1 MKIEEEIKQKQF
13 KSEYHKA
20 MVNIIFTYNWLIKN
34 QVEVL
39 EPYGITLQQFNILRI
54 LRGQYPKPSTI
65 KLMKERMLDRM
76 SDCSRIVEKL
86 RAKKLVERH
95 LCVKDR
101 RNVDVLITKKG
112 LALLKKLD
120 KIFEKSDKNLI
131 ALSDKELKTFNKLL
145 DKLRRK
151 NLKIKNRDYLNTAD
165 RLNNSTH
172 KRQLNHKHLYNFF

>member
-13 KSEYHKA
+13 NSENHKA
-20 MVNIIFTYNWLIKN
+20 MINIIFTYNWLIKN

-39 EPYGITLQQFNILRI
+39 KPYGITLQQFNILRI

-86 RAKKLVERH
+86 RTKELVLRH
-95 LCVKDR
+95 LCEKDR

-120 KIFEKSDKNLI
+120 KNIEKLDENLI
-131 ALSDKELKTFNKLL
+131 ALNDKELKTLNKLL
-145 DKLRRK
+145 DKLRG
-151 NLKIKNRDYLNTAD
+151 
-165 RLNNSTH
+165 
-172 KRQLNHKHLYNFF
+172 

>member
-1 MKIEEEIKQKQF
+1 MNIEEEIKQKQF
-13 KSEYHKA
+13 NSENHKA
-20 MVNIIFTYNWLIKN
+20 MINIIFTYNWLIKN

-39 EPYGITLQQFNILRI
+39 KPYGITLQQFNILRI

-86 RAKKLVERH
+86 RTKELVERH
-95 LCVKDR
+95 LCEKDR

-120 KIFEKSDKNLI
+120 KNIEKLDENLI
-131 ALSDKELKTFNKLL
+131 ALSGKELKTLNKLL
-145 DKLRRK
+145 DKLRG
-151 NLKIKNRDYLNTAD
+151 
-165 RLNNSTH
+165 
-172 KRQLNHKHLYNFF
+172 

>member
-1 MKIEEEIKQKQF
+1 MKIEDEIKQKQF

-20 MVNIIFTYNWLIKN
+20 TVNIIFTYNWLIKN

-39 EPYGITLQQFNILRI
+39 KPYGITLQQFNILRI
-54 LRGQYPKPSTI
+54 LRGQHPKPSTI

-86 RAKKLVERH
+86 RTKKLVERH
-95 LCVKDR
+95 LCEKDR

-120 KIFEKSDKNLI
+120 NSFAKLDKNLI
-131 ALSDKELKTFNKLL
+131 SLNEKELKLLNKLL
-145 DKLRRK
+145 DKFRG
-151 NLKIKNRDYLNTAD
+151 
-165 RLNNSTH
+165 
-172 KRQLNHKHLYNFF
+172 

>member
-13 KSEYHKA
+13 KSENHKA
-20 MVNIIFTYNWLIKN
+20 MINIIFTYNWLIKS

-39 EPYGITLQQFNILRI
+39 KPYGITLQQFNILRI

-65 KLMKERMLDRM
+65 KMMKERMLDRM

-86 RAKKLVERH
+86 RTKELVERH
-95 LCVKDR
+95 LCEKDR

-120 KIFEKSDKNLI
+120 KNIEKLDENLI
-131 ALSDKELKTFNKLL
+131 ALSGKELKTLNKLL
-145 DKLRRK
+145 DKLRG
-151 NLKIKNRDYLNTAD
+151 
-165 RLNNSTH
+165 
-172 KRQLNHKHLYNFF
+172 

>member
-1 MKIEEEIKQKQF
+1 MKIEDEIKQKQF
-13 KSEYHKA
+13 KSEGHKA
-20 MVNIIFTYNWLIKN
+20 IVNLIFTYNWLIKN

-39 EPYGITLQQFNILRI
+39 KPYGITLQQFNILRI

-95 LCVKDR
+95 LCEKDR

-112 LALLKKLD
+112 LNLLKKLD
-120 KIFEKSDKNLI
+120 KIFDKPDENLI
-131 ALSDKELKTFNKLL
+131 SLNDRELKTLNKLL
-145 DKLRRK
+145 DKSRG
-151 NLKIKNRDYLNTAD
+151 
-165 RLNNSTH
+165 
-172 KRQLNHKHLYNFF
+172 